1 MVKFF
6 VLYSVF
12 VLLLSLSYL
21 MFVLGNDATTGG
33 IRCWDLKFNQFSCLA
48 VCNGSPHIRENLSSL
63 SFNNR

>member
-48 VCNGSPHIRENLSSL
+48 VCNGSPHI
-63 SFNNR
+63 